1 MALLVVLGLYL
12 LLRGIVEVWVID
24 YSDPLSYA
32 LDWGGPS
39 LAGVLAVHS
48 GPALVVIVATLVG
61 WRLRRRQALRSIVMS
76 PVRTDPSPRA

>member
-12 LLRGIVEVWVID
+12 LVRGIVEVWVID
-24 YSDPLSYA
+24 YSDPSSYA

-48 GPALVVIVATLVG
+48 GPALLVIVAALVW
-61 WRLRRRQALRSIVMS
+61 WRRRRRQALRSIVMS
-76 PVRTDPSPRA
+76 PVRTDPSPGA